1 MSTASRPDHIESNGD
16 VDSIAY
22 EGLENLAADVTN
34 LIIGRLQDRDIVK
47 LMQVVFLDTDQVAA
61 LFQVKPKTISA
72 WVSAE
77 KIPYRKANG
86 RLLFLLAEILVW
98 TLPENDKHARH
109 RLPAASGSRIT
120 SLSLA
125 TTGRKKGERNAGL

>member
-1 MSTASRPDHIESNGD
+1 MNTAPRPDQTVSNGD
-16 VDSIAY
+16 VESIVY

-47 LMQVVFLDTDQVAA
+47 LMQVVFLDTNQVAA
-61 LFQVKPKTISA
+61 LFHVKPKTISD

-86 RLLFLLAEILVW
+86 RLLFLLAEILAW

-125 TTGRKKGERNAGL
+125 TTGKRKGERNAGL